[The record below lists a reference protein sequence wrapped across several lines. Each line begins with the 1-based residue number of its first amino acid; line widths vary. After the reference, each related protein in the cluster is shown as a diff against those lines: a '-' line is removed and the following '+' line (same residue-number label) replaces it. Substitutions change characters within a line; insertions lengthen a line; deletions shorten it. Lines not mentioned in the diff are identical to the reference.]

1 MKKNLFVLT
10 ALASAVIIVGCRNNS
25 TTTPDVGLLA
35 ANVLQD
41 NNRLGFVNLL
51 SPQGSYNALG
61 AVTGLQAG
69 DNLVA
74 IDRRPQNGFLYGLGH
89 NATAGSVTLY
99 VIHPETLF
107 ATKVG
112 DAGSFVDN
120 GNNPVAIGNAGASFA
135 IDFNPSVDRLRVINS
150 LGQNFRMNPN
160 NGALVDG
167 DLGGA
172 AGSVAGLNMDGGLNG
187 SATTAQGT
195 AYVSNV
201 ANTTTTTQYTLDA
214 VSDRL
219 FVQNPPN
226 AGTLSLPVSL
236 SPVIDTLLGFDI
248 APGVT
253 APGANLPVTSGN
265 GHILVRTGG
274 AGLVSAATVNLVS
287 GAIGSL
293 GTLSGA
299 TAPNGISDAR
309 SLAIQNPAALAV
321 VGLSADGSQLLRFAA
336 DAPGTTV
343 AATITGVTAGES
355 LVGID
360 FRPANGQLIALG
372 INPTADTGTL
382 YRLDPQL
389 GAATVLGTASS
400 IAFRDGAGAAIDLPD
415 PATAGYGFD
424 FNPTVDR
431 IRVTTSTGLNFRLN
445 PDTGA
450 AVDGNAGVANVNPDG
465 NINGSTVT
473 GVSGAAYTNSVASSG
488 TPAAVTTLYVLDG
501 ASGTLSIQTNPNAGT
516 LGTPIALTRAGAA
529 LTFTSVNGF
538 DIPADVRVTTNNA
551 AVTSGDGF
559 AALTSGGV
567 TQLYRINLVN
577 GQATALGN
585 IGTGAAAL
593 RGLAVGMRH
602 AL

>member
-1 MKKNLFVLT
+1 MKKNLFALT
-10 ALASAVIIVGCRNNS
+10 ALAGAMIIVGCRNS
-25 TTTPDVGLLA
+25 SPAPVAVGLLP

-41 NNRLGFVNLL
+41 NNRLGHVNLL
-51 SPQGSYNALG
+51 SPQGTYNALG
-61 AVTGLQAG
+61 PVTGLQAG

-89 NATAGSVTLY
+89 NDIAGSVTLY

-120 GNNPVAIGNAGASFA
+120 GGNPVAIGNAGASFA

-172 AGSVAGLNMDGGLNG
+172 TGPVAGLNMDGGLNG
-187 SATTAQGT
+187 AATTAQGT

-219 FVQNPPN
+219 FVQSPPN
-226 AGTLSLPVSL
+226 AGTLGSAVSL
-236 SPVIDTLLGFDI
+236 SPAIDTLLGFDI

-253 APGANLPVTSGN
+253 APGANLPVTTGS
-265 GHILVRTGG
+265 GHILVRTGA
-274 AGLVSAATVNLVS
+274 AGLVSAATVNLAT
-287 GAIGSL
+287 GALTSL
-293 GTLSGA
+293 GTLSGTGA
-299 TAPNGISDAR
+299 ANGISDAR

-321 VGLSADGSQLLRFAA
+321 VGLSADGSKLLRFAA
-336 DAPGTTV
+336 DTPGTTV
-343 AATITGVTAGES
+343 EATITGVTAGET

-389 GAATVLGTASS
+389 GVATVLGTAGS
-400 IAFRDGAGAAIDLPD
+400 IAFRNGDGVVIDLPD

-431 IRVTTSTGLNFRLN
+431 IRVTTSSGLNFRLN

-450 AVDGNAGVANVNPDG
+450 AVDSDNTVPNVNPDG
-465 NINGSTVT
+465 NINRSGTIT
-473 GVSGAAYTNSVASSG
+473 GVSGAAYTNSVAG
-488 TPAAVTTLYVLDG
+488 GAAPVTTLYVLDG
-501 ASGTLSIQTNPNAGT
+501 ASGTLSIQTSPNGGT
-516 LGTPIALTRAGAA
+516 LGAPIALTRAGAA

-538 DIPADVRVTTNNA
+538 DIPADVRVTANNA

-559 AALTSGGV
+559 AALTSGGA

-585 IGTGAAAL
+585 IGTDAAAL